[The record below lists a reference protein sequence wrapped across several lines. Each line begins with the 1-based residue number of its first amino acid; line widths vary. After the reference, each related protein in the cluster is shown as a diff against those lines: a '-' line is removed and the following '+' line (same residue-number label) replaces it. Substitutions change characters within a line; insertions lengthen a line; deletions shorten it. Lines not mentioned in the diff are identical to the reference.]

1 MNSTGQHGEKTSY
14 RIILLL
20 VVGLTA
26 FSSAM
31 KELNQ
36 LQQFGLEASRLAAE
50 WSSKLMPSEAPP
62 AVPTINVET
71 KSLTC
76 ENKELQ
82 QSAPAVELPWLDN
95 DNDDDAEPGA
105 PAPERIKIRKAPPA
119 PPAVEQPFGLTKTEI
134 AKLRQLRRLEI
145 DPVEFEVRILSDHD
159 AAAEAPVAPELP
171 LYTFKAKS
179 RKHSPVR
186 INPREREI
194 FLKSLNRSINLRIAG

>member
-1 MNSTGQHGEKTSY
+1 MNSTGQHGEKASY

-50 WSSKLMPSEAPP
+50 WSGKLIPAEVPPTAP
-62 AVPTINVET
+62 VITVENT
-71 KSLTC
+71 PLTC
-76 ENKELQ
+76 ETKELQ
-82 QSAPAVELPWLDN
+82 QSAPSVELPWLDN
-95 DNDDDAEPGA
+95 DAA
-105 PAPERIKIRKAPPA
+105 PAAPIPERIKIRKAPPV
-119 PPAVEQPFGLTKTEI
+119 PPAFEQPSRLTESQI

-159 AAAEAPVAPELP
+159 AEADTPVAPELP

-179 RKHSPVR
+179 RKHNPVR
-186 INPREREI
+186 NPREREI
-194 FLKSLNRSINLRIAG
+194 ILKSVNRSINLRIAG

>member
-1 MNSTGQHGEKTSY
+1 MNSTGQHGEKASY

-50 WSSKLMPSEAPP
+50 WSAKLIPGE
-62 AVPTINVET
+62 VPQPVPVITVENT
-71 KSLTC
+71 PLTC
-76 ENKELQ
+76 ENRELQ
-82 QSAPAVELPWLDN
+82 QSAPSVELPWLD
-95 DNDDDAEPGA
+95 DDAA
-105 PAPERIKIRKAPPA
+105 PAAPATERIKIRKAPPA
-119 PPAVEQPFGLTKTEI
+119 PPALGQPSRLTEIPI
-134 AKLRQLRRLEI
+134 AKLRELRRLNI
-145 DPVEFEVRILSDHD
+145 DPVEFEVRILSEHD
-159 AAAEAPVAPELP
+159 AEAAAPVAPELP

-186 INPREREI
+186 IPREREI
-194 FLKSLNRSINLRIAG
+194 ILKSLNRSINLRIAG

>member
-1 MNSTGQHGEKTSY
+1 MNSTGQHGEKASY

-50 WSSKLMPSEAPP
+50 WSGKLIPAEVPPTAP
-62 AVPTINVET
+62 VITVENT
-71 KSLTC
+71 PLTC

-82 QSAPAVELPWLDN
+82 QSAPSVELPWLDN
-95 DNDDDAEPGA
+95 DAA
-105 PAPERIKIRKAPPA
+105 PAASAPERIKIRKAPPA
-119 PPAVEQPFGLTKTEI
+119 PPALEQPSILTESQI
-134 AKLRQLRRLEI
+134 AKLRQLRRLDI

-159 AAAEAPVAPELP
+159 AEADAPVAPELP
-171 LYTFKAKS
+171 LYTFKAKT
-179 RKHSPVR
+179 RKHNPVR
-186 INPREREI
+186 NPREREI
-194 FLKSLNRSINLRIAG
+194 ILKSLNRSINLRIAG

>member
-1 MNSTGQHGEKTSY
+1 MNSTGQHGEKTGY

-36 LQQFGLEASRLAAE
+36 LQQFGIDASRLMASWSAKLVPAE
-50 WSSKLMPSEAPP
+50 
-62 AVPTINVET
+62 VPETVTKTTTVVT

-82 QSAPAVELPWLDN
+82 QSAPSVALPWLDN
-95 DNDDDAEPGA
+95 DSEPVVT
-105 PAPERIKIRKAPPA
+105 APEPVKIKKARPV
-119 PPAVEQPFGLTKTEI
+119 VERQSRNIEDQI
-134 AKLRQLRRLEI
+134 ATLRQLRRLKI

-159 AAAEAPVAPELP
+159 AEADAAAPEIP

-179 RKHSPVR
+179 RKHNSIR
-186 INPREREI
+186 TNPREREI
-194 FLKSLNRSINLRIAG
+194 FLKSLNRSINLRIAV

>member
-1 MNSTGQHGEKTSY
+1 MNSTGQHGEKASY

-50 WSSKLMPSEAPP
+50 WSGKLIPAEVPPTAP
-62 AVPTINVET
+62 VITVEN
-71 KSLTC
+71 SPLTC

-82 QSAPAVELPWLDN
+82 QSAPSVELPWLDN
-95 DNDDDAEPGA
+95 DAA
-105 PAPERIKIRKAPPA
+105 PHAPIPERIKIRKAPPA
-119 PPAVEQPFGLTKTEI
+119 PPALEQPSRLTESQI

-159 AAAEAPVAPELP
+159 AEADAPVAPELP

-179 RKHSPVR
+179 RKHNPVR
-186 INPREREI
+186 TPREREI
-194 FLKSLNRSINLRIAG
+194 ILKSVNRSINLRIAG

>member
-1 MNSTGQHGEKTSY
+1 MNSTGQHGEKASY

-50 WSSKLMPSEAPP
+50 WSGKLIPAEVPPRAP
-62 AVPTINVET
+62 VITVENT
-71 KSLTC
+71 PLTC

-82 QSAPAVELPWLDN
+82 QSAPSVELPWLDN
-95 DNDDDAEPGA
+95 DAAPAA
-105 PAPERIKIRKAPPA
+105 PAPERIKIRKALPA
-119 PPAVEQPFGLTKTEI
+119 PPAVEQPSRLTEIQI
-134 AKLRQLRRLEI
+134 AKLRQLRRLNI
-145 DPVEFEVRILSDHD
+145 DPVEFEVRILSDLD
-159 AAAEAPVAPELP
+159 SEADTPVAPELP

-179 RKHSPVR
+179 RKHNPVR
-186 INPREREI
+186 NPREREI
-194 FLKSLNRSINLRIAG
+194 ILKSVNRSINLRIAG

>member
-50 WSSKLMPSEAPP
+50 WSAKLIPSEVAPVAP
-62 AVPTINVET
+62 AITVENAP
-71 KSLTC
+71 LTC
-76 ENKELQ
+76 ENRELQ
-82 QSAPAVELPWLDN
+82 QSAPSVELPWLEN
-95 DNDDDAEPGA
+95 DEA
-105 PAPERIKIRKAPPA
+105 PAAPALQRIKIRKAPPA
-119 PPAVEQPFGLTKTEI
+119 PPAVERHSFLTTSEI
-134 AKLRQLRRLEI
+134 AKLRQLQRLEI
-145 DPVEFEVRILSDHD
+145 DPVELEVRILSDHD
-159 AAAEAPVAPELP
+159 AQADAPAAPEIP

-186 INPREREI
+186 TPREREI
-194 FLKSLNRSINLRIAG
+194 LLKSLNRSINLRIAG

>member
-50 WSSKLMPSEAPP
+50 WSAKMIPGEVPSPVP
-62 AVPTINVET
+62 ATTVET
-71 KSLTC
+71 TPLTC

-82 QSAPAVELPWLDN
+82 QSAPSVELPWLNN
-95 DNDDDAEPGA
+95 DAVPRT
-105 PAPERIKIRKAPPA
+105 PAPERVKIRKVVPA
-119 PPAVEQPFGLTKTEI
+119 PRALEQHPGLTEAQI

-145 DPVEFEVRILSDHD
+145 EPVELEVRILSDHD
-159 AAAEAPVAPELP
+159 AEAEPAVAPELP
-171 LYTFKAKS
+171 LYTFRTKS
-179 RKHSPVR
+179 RKHSPVQN
-186 INPREREI
+186 NPREREI
-194 FLKSLNRSINLRIAG
+194 LLKSLNRSINLRIAG

>member
-20 VVGLTA
+20 AVGLTA

-50 WSSKLMPSEAPP
+50 WSSKMIPNEVSP
-62 AVPTINVET
+62 ALPATTVET
-71 KSLTC
+71 TPLTC

-82 QSAPAVELPWLDN
+82 QSAPSVELPWLDN
-95 DNDDDAEPGA
+95 DAVPRA
-105 PAPERIKIRKAPPA
+105 PAPERIKTRKVPPA
-119 PPAVEQPFGLTKTEI
+119 PPALEHRPGLTQIEI

-145 DPVEFEVRILSDHD
+145 EPVELEVRILSDHD
-159 AAAEAPVAPELP
+159 AEAEPSVAPELP

>member
-1 MNSTGQHGEKTSY
+1 MNSTGQHGEKTGY

-50 WSSKLMPSEAPP
+50 WSGLMIPSEVPP
-62 AVPTINVET
+62 TVPTTTIVET

-82 QSAPAVELPWLDN
+82 QSAPSVELPWLDN
-95 DNDDDAEPGA
+95 DVANLLA
-105 PAPERIKIRKAPPA
+105 PRTPPERIKIKKDRPVPPVVQYRSA
-119 PPAVEQPFGLTKTEI
+119 LTEVQI
-134 AKLRQLRRLEI
+134 ARLKQLRRLNI
-145 DPVEFEVRILSDHD
+145 DPVEFEVSFSDHD
-159 AAAEAPVAPELP
+159 SEADAAAPELP
-171 LYTFKAKS
+171 LYTFKVKS

-186 INPREREI
+186 TNPREREI
-194 FLKSLNRSINLRIAG
+194 FLKSMSRSINLRIAG

>member
-1 MNSTGQHGEKTSY
+1 MNSTGQHGEKTGY

-36 LQQFGLEASRLAAE
+36 LQQFGFEASRLAAE
-50 WSSKLMPSEAPP
+50 WSGVMIPSEVPP
-62 AVPTINVET
+62 TVPSTTIVET

-82 QSAPAVELPWLDN
+82 QSAPSVELPWLDN
-95 DNDDDAEPGA
+95 DVASHLA
-105 PAPERIKIRKAPPA
+105 PRTPERIKIKKDRPA
-119 PPAVEQPFGLTKTEI
+119 PPVVQHRSALTEVQI
-134 AKLRQLRRLEI
+134 ARLKQLRHLNI
-145 DPVEFEVRILSDHD
+145 DPVEFEVSFSDHD
-159 AAAEAPVAPELP
+159 FEADAAAPELP
-171 LYTFKAKS
+171 LYTFKVKS

-186 INPREREI
+186 TNPREREI

>member
-1 MNSTGQHGEKTSY
+1 MNSTGQHGEKASY

-50 WSSKLMPSEAPP
+50 WSGKLIPAEVPP
-62 AVPTINVET
+62 THPAGSIENTP
-71 KSLTC
+71 LTC
-76 ENKELQ
+76 ENRELQ
-82 QSAPAVELPWLDN
+82 QSAPSVELPWLDN
-95 DNDDDAEPGA
+95 ETA
-105 PAPERIKIRKAPPA
+105 PAAPVPERIRIRKAPPA
-119 PPAVEQPFGLTKTEI
+119 PHAVEQPVLTESQI
-134 AKLRQLRRLEI
+134 ARLRQLRRLQI

-159 AAAEAPVAPELP
+159 AEADAPVAPELP

-186 INPREREI
+186 IPREREI
-194 FLKSLNRSINLRIAG
+194 ILKSLNRSINLRIAG

>member
-20 VVGLTA
+20 VVGLAA

-36 LQQFGLEASRLAAE
+36 LQAFGLEASRLAAE
-50 WSSKLMPSEAPP
+50 WSGKLTPGEVPP
-62 AVPTINVET
+62 AAPAITVET

-82 QSAPAVELPWLDN
+82 QSAPSVELPWLE
-95 DNDDDAEPGA
+95 DDAEPAA
-105 PAPERIKIRKAPPA
+105 PAQERIKIRKAPTA
-119 PPAVEQPFGLTKTEI
+119 PHVVEQPFGLTKVEI
-134 AKLRQLRRLEI
+134 AKLGQLRRLEI
-145 DPVEFEVRILSDHD
+145 DPVEFEVRVFSDHD
-159 AAAEAPVAPELP
+159 AETAAPVAPELP
-171 LYTFKAKS
+171 VYTFKAKS

-186 INPREREI
+186 INPREREM

>member
-1 MNSTGQHGEKTSY
+1 MNSMGHDGEKTGY

-20 VVGLTA
+20 VVGLAA

-50 WSSKLMPSEAPP
+50 WSGMLIPSEVPP
-62 AVPTINVET
+62 TVTSTTIVET

-82 QSAPAVELPWLDN
+82 QSAPSVELPWLDN
-95 DNDDDAEPGA
+95 DVDNDVKPKTA
-105 PAPERIKIRKAPPA
+105 PARIRIKKERPA
-119 PPAVEQPFGLTKTEI
+119 SFVVEQRSALTEVQI
-134 AKLRQLRRLEI
+134 ARLKQLQRLNI
-145 DPVEFEVRILSDHD
+145 DPVEFEVRFSDHD
-159 AAAEAPVAPELP
+159 SEADAAAPELP
-171 LYTFKAKS
+171 LFTFKAKS

-186 INPREREI
+186 TNPRERQI

>member
-50 WSSKLMPSEAPP
+50 WSGKLIPGEIPQP
-62 AVPTINVET
+62 VPVITVET
-71 KSLTC
+71 TSLTC

-82 QSAPAVELPWLDN
+82 QSAPSVELPWLDN
-95 DNDDDAEPGA
+95 DAAPDA

-119 PPAVEQPFGLTKTEI
+119 PRALEQPSRLTEIQI
-134 AKLRQLRRLEI
+134 AKLRKLQRLDI
-145 DPVEFEVRILSDHD
+145 DPVEFEVRVLSDHD
-159 AAAEAPVAPELP
+159 AEADAFVAPELP
-171 LYTFKAKS
+171 LYTFKTKS
-179 RKHSPVR
+179 RKHNPVK
-186 INPREREI
+186 NPREREI
-194 FLKSLNRSINLRIAG
+194 ILKSLNRSINLRIAG

>member
-1 MNSTGQHGEKTSY
+1 MNSTGQHGEKASY

-50 WSSKLMPSEAPP
+50 WSGKLIPAEVPPTAP
-62 AVPTINVET
+62 VITVENT
-71 KSLTC
+71 SLTC

-82 QSAPAVELPWLDN
+82 QSAPSVELPWLDN
-95 DNDDDAEPGA
+95 DSA
-105 PAPERIKIRKAPPA
+105 PAALVPERIKIRKAPPA
-119 PPAVEQPFGLTKTEI
+119 PPVLEQPSRLTESQI

-145 DPVEFEVRILSDHD
+145 DPVEFEVKVLSDHD
-159 AAAEAPVAPELP
+159 AEADTPVAPELP
-171 LYTFKAKS
+171 LYTFKTKN
-179 RKHSPVR
+179 RKHNPVR
-186 INPREREI
+186 NPREREI
-194 FLKSLNRSINLRIAG
+194 ILKSVNRSINLRIAG

>member
-1 MNSTGQHGEKTSY
+1 MNSTGQHGEKASY

-50 WSSKLMPSEAPP
+50 WSGKLIPAEVPPTAP
-62 AVPTINVET
+62 VITVENT
-71 KSLTC
+71 PLTC

-82 QSAPAVELPWLDN
+82 QSAPSVELPWLDN
-95 DNDDDAEPGA
+95 DAA
-105 PAPERIKIRKAPPA
+105 PAAPIPERIKIRKAPPV
-119 PPAVEQPFGLTKTEI
+119 PPAFEQPSRLTESQI

-145 DPVEFEVRILSDHD
+145 DPVEFEVKILSDHD
-159 AAAEAPVAPELP
+159 AEADTPVAPELP
-171 LYTFKAKS
+171 LYTFKTKN
-179 RKHSPVR
+179 RKHNPVR
-186 INPREREI
+186 NPREREI
-194 FLKSLNRSINLRIAG
+194 ILKSVNRSINLRIAG

>member
-1 MNSTGQHGEKTSY
+1 MNSTGQHGEKASY

-50 WSSKLMPSEAPP
+50 WSGKLVPAEVPP
-62 AVPTINVET
+62 RVPVITVENT
-71 KSLTC
+71 PLTC

-82 QSAPAVELPWLDN
+82 QSAPSVE
-95 DNDDDAEPGA
+95 
-105 PAPERIKIRKAPPA
+105 
-119 PPAVEQPFGLTKTEI
+119 
-134 AKLRQLRRLEI
+134 LRQLRRLEI

-159 AAAEAPVAPELP
+159 AEAGAPVAPELP

-179 RKHSPVR
+179 RKHNLVR
-186 INPREREI
+186 NPREREI
-194 FLKSLNRSINLRIAG
+194 ILKSVNRSINLRIAG

>member
-1 MNSTGQHGEKTSY
+1 MNSTGQHGEKASY

-50 WSSKLMPSEAPP
+50 WSGKLIPAEVPP
-62 AVPTINVET
+62 ANPVINVENT
-71 KSLTC
+71 PLTC

-82 QSAPAVELPWLDN
+82 QSAPSVELPWLDN
-95 DNDDDAEPGA
+95 EAA
-105 PAPERIKIRKAPPA
+105 PAAPVPERIRIRKAPPA
-119 PPAVEQPFGLTKTEI
+119 PRAFEQPVLTENQI
-134 AKLRQLRRLEI
+134 ARLRQLQRLKI
-145 DPVEFEVRILSDHD
+145 DPVEFEVRVLSDHD
-159 AAAEAPVAPELP
+159 AEADAPVAPELP

-186 INPREREI
+186 TPRERELI
-194 FLKSLNRSINLRIAG
+194 LKSLNRSINLRIAG

>member
-1 MNSTGQHGEKTSY
+1 MNSTGQHGEKTLY

-36 LQQFGLEASRLAAE
+36 LQQFGMDASRLVAG
-50 WSSKLMPSEAPP
+50 WSASL
-62 AVPTINVET
+62 VPDEVQQTVTETRTIVT

-82 QSAPAVELPWLDN
+82 QSAPSVELPWLDN
-95 DNDDDAEPGA
+95 DTEADIT
-105 PAPERIKIRKAPPA
+105 APEPVQVRKVR
-119 PPAVEQPFGLTKTEI
+119 PAVERRSRDAEDQVARLQ
-134 AKLRQLRRLEI
+134 QLRRLNL
-145 DPVEFEVRILSDHD
+145 DPVQFEVRILSDQDAEAD
-159 AAAEAPVAPELP
+159 AAAPEIP
-171 LYTFKAKS
+171 LYTFKARS
-179 RKHSPVR
+179 RKHSPAR
-186 INPREREI
+186 INPREHEI